1 MREIRAHSQR
11 QRIHRAGRGPATPG
25 IPLPQTSTLRSR
37 RHLAN
42 MLIASALIFIVCW
55 APHVFCIFYKNFGYK
70 QYCSKTSVY
79 FNLLLGRRMFHMQA
93 MAVITNS
100 LTGYFYSA
108 ISPVIYWALNHNSLR
123 QSPCA
128 PIIRLRSM
136 QNFLRTR
143 FRSHTVPPAASSTN
157 EAALGAFNPKLI
169 KLTPKQYRAQA
180 SSHYLY

>member
-11 QRIHRAGRGPATPG
+11 QRIHRSGRGPATPG

-79 FNLLLGRRMFHMQA
+79 FNLLLGRIRECSHA
-93 MAVITNS
+93 MYDCNNLFS
-100 LTGYFYSA
+100 SRLLLLG
-108 ISPVIYWALNHNSLR
+108 H
-123 QSPCA
+123 QSGH
-128 PIIRLRSM
+128 L
-136 QNFLRTR
+136 
-143 FRSHTVPPAASSTN
+143 
-157 EAALGAFNPKLI
+157 LGAQPQLATTI
-169 KLTPKQYRAQA
+169 ALCAHHSPALHAELSTHTLSLPYRSAGGVL
-180 SSHYLY
+180 H

>member
-11 QRIHRAGRGPATPG
+11 QRIHRSGRGPATPG

-79 FNLLLGRRMFHMQA
+79 FSLLLGKIKENVVTF
-93 MAVITNS
+93 
-100 LTGYFYSA
+100 LKLKL
-108 ISPVIYWALNHNSLR
+108 SPRLCLFRLLLLSH
-123 QSPCA
+123 QSGH
-128 PIIRLRSM
+128 L
-136 QNFLRTR
+136 
-143 FRSHTVPPAASSTN
+143 
-157 EAALGAFNPKLI
+157 LGA
-169 KLTPKQYRAQA
+169 
-180 SSHYLY
+180 